1 MPTNHETATLQAAV
15 LNFRDNIFPG
25 DATTHTGRVR
35 ISRYTTDLAE
45 ALYRIQK
52 MEKSA

>member
-1 MPTNHETATLQAAV
+1 MPISKDTAALQAAV
-15 LNFRDNIFPG
+15 LNFRDNCFPG

-52 MEKSA
+52 NEVTA